1 MGQWVR
7 THSDTHTQTFVL
19 ECVLSKS
26 LVVKRNENGNEVLE
40 VRHTDFALSPCLRL
54 SVQDLVRSW
63 VTALLNPRA
72 ICSAGDGPR
81 HLRRQA

>member
-7 THSDTHTQTFVL
+7 THTQTFVL

-63 VTALLNPRA
+63 VIALLNMA
-72 ICSAGDGPR
+72 KDKVHGN
-81 HLRRQA
+81 

>member
-7 THSDTHTQTFVL
+7 TDTQTFVL

-63 VTALLNPRA
+63 VTALLRPKCHFRYDVTK
-72 ICSAGDGPR
+72 SR
-81 HLRRQA
+81 SFKSE